1 MTSSPSGPATGPTRF
16 IDRFLI
22 PLNIVFILWY
32 ALFSLSLIVP
42 VALVMLVRYRGWEAG
57 RFQPGIRR
65 FIQFYGRSVIRLS
78 WPLLRISVENRSVAQ
93 GVEPCIYI
101 LNHRSFMDVFFCGFL
116 PGFQTVIA
124 IKGWPFRLPVYNIF
138 MRLAGYVNVEDND
151 PRAVSDKVA
160 RILRSGACL
169 LFFPEGHRTKTGRL
183 LPMRKGAF
191 RFAAENRVPIV
202 PVALE
207 GTEYLGGYKSRLF
220 TPCRVRMRFFPP
232 LMAEG
237 QSFTAIRDLQRK
249 VENLYGR
256 ENLDQR

>member
-1 MTSSPSGPATGPTRF
+1 MASPPSALAAGRARF
-16 IDRFLI
+16 GDRFLV
-22 PLNIVFILWY
+22 PLNIAFIIWY
-32 ALFSLSLIVP
+32 AVFSLSLIVP
-42 VALVMLVRYRGWEAG
+42 VALMVLVRHRGWGAG
-57 RFQPGIRR
+57 RFQTGIRR
-65 FIQFYGRSVIRLS
+65 FIQLYGRCVIWLS
-78 WPLLRISVENRSVAQ
+78 WPLVRISIENRSAAQ

-138 MRLAGYVNVEDND
+138 MRLAGYLNVEDKD
-151 PRAVSDKVA
+151 LRAVANKVA
-160 RILRSGACL
+160 RILRSGACM
-169 LFFPEGHRTKTGRL
+169 LFFPEGHRTRTGRL

-220 TPCRVRMRFFPP
+220 VPCRVRMRFFPP
-232 LMAEG
+232 ILAEG
-237 QSFTAIRDLQRK
+237 RSFTAIRDLQRK
-249 VENLYGR
+249 VENLYKR
-256 ENLDQR
+256 EVSEQ